1 MLLAR
6 LIPDPLVIEH
16 GRLEAL
22 DQPLLLFGLH
32 HVAFGGLLRP
42 PVAVRHLG
50 VEVGLVAALAVFVDP
65 GDALQLPAQQVNL
78 LEVAAALHLLG
89 DQLAHPRLDG
99 EVDPVNGFDV
109 IPAVTGFPGAD
120 RPLGGRQQLRNG
132 SDLVPLKVQVHGLP
146 AGFDMGEE

>member
-1 MLLAR
+1 MEQLAQLLELS
-6 LIPDPLVIEH
+6 LIKI
-16 GRLEAL
+16 
-22 DQPLLLFGLH
+22 
-32 HVAFGGLLRP
+32 VANRRLLRP
-42 PVAVRHLG
+42 LVAVRHLG

-65 GDALQLPAQQVNL
+65 GDPLQLPAQQVNL
-78 LEVAAALHLLG
+78 LEITTGFHLLG
-89 DQLAHPRLDG
+89 DQLAHPCLDG

-109 IPAVTGFPGAD
+109 IPTVAGFPGAD